1 MRWNQGCLIALT
13 LAMCTQ
19 RMSIAV
25 GNILYGVSILFFLV
39 DLYRR
44 HKAGEKLG
52 LPKQYKQYF
61 LAYGLFALLVLPS
74 VFTSVRPGASA
85 VKYLD
90 YFAARIWVLP
100 ILLFL
105 DIDRESIKKAL
116 LAYVFFLGFDG
127 LWTFG
132 ERIYTHAARL
142 NGLGD
147 GWLRQASIVST
158 VFPAS
163 VLLWLSTERLPHKA
177 WLALSALLIVLG
189 AVGSGTR
196 ASWVGI
202 LTTLPF
208 ILYGARHMAWKKVV
222 AILLAC
228 ACLAVAF
235 VQTPV
240 LRNRFISIANV
251 TTNRSNADR
260 VEAWKGGVRM
270 LHDRPVTG
278 FGPLQGGKVYLKQ
291 YRTKADK
298 QGLGHFHNNYVQAA
312 VDSGIL
318 GLAGLLFFTGYNL
331 WIFRR
336 WDNVYSLIGFC
347 AWIGFSVVA
356 MFDFTWGMSAA
367 VKALWFMTGCSLR
380 LRE

>member
-116 LAYVFFLGFDG
+116 LAYVFFFGVRRTMDIWGANLHSCSPFERAGGRLASAGQHCFHRLSGFC
-127 LWTFG
+127 T
-132 ERIYTHAARL
+132 
-142 NGLGD
+142 
-147 GWLRQASIVST
+147 
-158 VFPAS
+158 
-163 VLLWLSTERLPHKA
+163 
-177 WLALSALLIVLG
+177 
-189 AVGSGTR
+189 
-196 ASWVGI
+196 
-202 LTTLPF
+202 
-208 ILYGARHMAWKKVV
+208 VV
-222 AILLAC
+222 A
-228 ACLAVAF
+228 VH
-235 VQTPV
+235 
-240 LRNRFISIANV
+240 R
-251 TTNRSNADR
+251 
-260 VEAWKGGVRM
+260 
-270 LHDRPVTG
+270 
-278 FGPLQGGKVYLKQ
+278 
-291 YRTKADK
+291 
-298 QGLGHFHNNYVQAA
+298 AA
-312 VDSGIL
+312 
-318 GLAGLLFFTGYNL
+318 
-331 WIFRR
+331 
-336 WDNVYSLIGFC
+336 
-347 AWIGFSVVA
+347 
-356 MFDFTWGMSAA
+356 SA
-367 VKALWFMTGCSLR
+367 
-380 LRE
+380 